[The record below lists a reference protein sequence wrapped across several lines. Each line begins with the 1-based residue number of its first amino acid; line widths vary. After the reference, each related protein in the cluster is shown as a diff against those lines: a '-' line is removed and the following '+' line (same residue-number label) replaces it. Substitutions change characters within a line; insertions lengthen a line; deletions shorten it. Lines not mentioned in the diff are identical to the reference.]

1 MKTGGIDFKRAVY
14 MQTST
19 NKDNTILDYTLLDY
33 TLKDGFPDVDPLFT
47 EKIRL
52 EKDNGYH
59 DKGRS
64 FTYWLYFR
72 DDTNWKRCTRTGLA
86 NTSFKNVFE
95 GNISRELDLTTKT
108 EKGKNLETEHHLV
121 IVQSFNSKEC
131 LIVDIFKD
139 FYIYRKP
146 ILQVFLKDH
155 LKGFQPIRELENCL
169 KETKDRVQRLEDD
182 VQRLGDE
189 RR

>member
-19 NKDNTILDYTLLDY
+19 NKDNTILDYTL
-33 TLKDGFPDVDPLFT
+33 KDGFPDVDPLFT

-52 EKDNGYH
+52 EKDNGFH
-59 DKGRS
+59 KDSRV

-86 NTSFKNVFE
+86 NTNFKNVFE

-108 EKGKNLETEHHLV
+108 EKGKNLEIAQHLV
-121 IVQSFNSKEC
+121 IVQSFYSQEF

-155 LKGFQPIRELENCL
+155 SKVSADHLQQLENCL
-169 KETKDRVQRLEDD
+169 HKLKELKSNLQKLEDD